1 MKQRHLTDI
10 DADAIAAE
18 CNQFLHQFQ
27 LGNVSLF
34 LASSVYW
41 LRFTTPLPPWPQ
53 VDPSTLSSPP
63 PPLPD
68 PLHRI
73 QLDGSKHTG
82 DLSSIPSISNI
93 QLELKLNLILA
104 PIRLKTGH
112 LNATGATGIRNPES
126 V

>member
-1 MKQRHLTDI
+1 MRLQRN
-10 DADAIAAE
+10 AINSCISFNWE
-18 CNQFLHQFQ
+18 MFLSFWPPVFIGSGLRRHFLHGRK
-27 LGNVSLF
+27 LI
-34 LASSVYW
+34 
-41 LRFTTPLPPWPQ
+41 LPPSP
-53 VDPSTLSSPP
+53 PP

-93 QLELKLNLILA
+93 QLKLKLNLILA